1 MFDCAEFVNL
11 NNKRVK
17 ESARIGQLRLRQRG
31 SSTIWATGFRKRPC
45 SRVDFV
51 GVVRVM
57 TDTIAPAK
65 AISVLQML
73 AQVEQWMAA
82 IREIDREERTEMES
96 ASVRLEHLLAPG
108 TE

>member
-1 MFDCAEFVNL
+1 
-11 NNKRVK
+11 
-17 ESARIGQLRLRQRG
+17 
-31 SSTIWATGFRKRPC
+31 
-45 SRVDFV
+45 
-51 GVVRVM
+51 M

-82 IREIDREERTEMES
+82 IREIDREERTEMELAS
-96 ASVRLEHLLAPG
+96 ARLEHLLAPG